1 MLTAERAV
9 DAQIG
14 AEPRLGGTPAAI
26 AVRRLPA
33 PQPTAQWVDP
43 MPIGTVTSC
52 FGPRWGRKHAG
63 VDLAASAGAT
73 VAAAGAGRVVSAGA
87 NYSGYGISVLI
98 EHAGGFTTHY
108 AHLSVA
114 KVQPGDMIDAG
125 EPIGAEG
132 STGNSTGPHLHFEVR
147 EGGWDNTVEPT
158 AWMRQRGVDLG
169 CSS

>member
-1 MLTAERAV
+1 
-9 DAQIG
+9 
-14 AEPRLGGTPAAI
+14 
-26 AVRRLPA
+26 
-33 PQPTAQWVDP
+33 
-43 MPIGTVTSC
+43 
-52 FGPRWGRKHAG
+52 
-63 VDLAASAGAT
+63 
-73 VAAAGAGRVVSAGA
+73 
-87 NYSGYGISVLI
+87 
-98 EHAGGFTTHY
+98 Y